1 MDLNH
6 VKAQLRA
13 FAEERDWD
21 QFHNPKNLVM
31 ALAGECG
38 ELLALFQWL
47 TPEQA
52 AEIAQ
57 DAAKF
62 RAVEDEVADVFIY
75 LVRLADKLGVDLERI
90 VARKMAQNAAKY
102 PVAKARG
109 NCRKYTELQDE

>member
-6 VKAQLRA
+6 LQAQLRA
-13 FAEERDWD
+13 FADERDWD

-52 AEIAQ
+52 AAIAQ
-57 DAAKF
+57 DPAKF
-62 RAVEDEVADVFIY
+62 HAVEDEVADVFIY
-75 LVRLADKLGVDLERI
+75 LVRLADKLGMDLEPI

-109 NCRKYTELQDE
+109 NCHKYTELQNE